1 MKVRVGKIFIDPGHG
16 GSDPGAVG
24 PGNRLEKDDNL
35 RYAKKLRD
43 ILTARGIECV
53 MTREGDTRPSYGE
66 RCAMEKGCDL
76 AICCHRNG
84 AAAQAARGVEIW
96 LHHSVAAGGS
106 IVKWAQDTAEGLRA
120 VGFPLRSGMI
130 AQGVYRG
137 FRTDPAADYYCNSG
151 TSSPSMLIELGFV
164 TNAEDNALFD
174 QKIGDL
180 AKAIADAA
188 CRKLGVGWDD
198 EAENEESSNEV
209 EQLKAEILLLKNE
222 VQKQQERYR
231 ELSAAIRNLADEFAV
246 S

>member
-188 CRKLGVGWDD
+188 CRKLGVGWK
-198 EAENEESSNEV
+198 ET
-209 EQLKAEILLLKNE
+209 
-222 VQKQQERYR
+222 
-231 ELSAAIRNLADEFAV
+231 ADETEPNGKLYRVQAGAFAQRENAERV
-246 S
+246 AEELRERDIRR

>member
-1 MKVRVGKIFIDPGHG
+1 MPKIWIDPGHG

-188 CRKLGVGWDD
+188 CRKLGVEWK
-198 EAENEESSNEV
+198 ET
-209 EQLKAEILLLKNE
+209 
-222 VQKQQERYR
+222 
-231 ELSAAIRNLADEFAV
+231 ADETEPDGKLYRVQTGAFAQRENAERMKQELEEKGYPAMIK
-246 S
+246 